1 MGWMLALRRHAVMKM
16 TPDPSQPNPQPGPQP
31 SQGEAGHRYRFR
43 NGKPLDPAEG
53 LHPEMADLEQVP
65 EPSCPIPTSPDA
77 LISMQSKNSNER
89 PEKPVRQQ
97 SAKVKQV
104 VDLIESLDTSA
115 HEDQQIALM
124 IVRHLERMH
133 DDIVDEMR
141 DDSDAKHS
149 QIVAWAVDADRL
161 MRCRNLLES
170 VDLD

>member
-1 MGWMLALRRHAVMKM
+1 MGWKLALRRHAVMKM
-16 TPDPSQPNPQPGPQP
+16 TPEPSQPNPQPGPQP

-43 NGKPLDPAEG
+43 NGKPVDPAEG
-53 LHPEMADLEQVP
+53 LHPEMADLDQVP
-65 EPSCPIPTSPDA
+65 LPSCPIPTSPDA
-77 LISMQSKNSNER
+77 LIAMQSKSSNER

-104 VDLIESLDTSA
+104 VDLIESLDTSS

-124 IVRHLERMH
+124 LVRHLERMH

>member
-43 NGKPLDPAEG
+43 NGKPVDPAEG

-65 EPSCPIPTSPDA
+65 EPSCPIPTS
-77 LISMQSKNSNER
+77 
-89 PEKPVRQQ
+89 PVRQQ

>member
-1 MGWMLALRRHAVMKM
+1 MKM
-16 TPDPSQPNPQPGPQP
+16 TSDQSQPDPQPAPRSSQD
-31 SQGEAGHRYRFR
+31 EAGHRYRFC
-43 NGKPLDPAEG
+43 NGKPIDPAEG
-53 LHPEMADLEQVP
+53 LHPEMADLDQVP
-65 EPSCPIPTSPDA
+65 LPSCPIPTSPDA
-77 LISMQSKNSNER
+77 LIAMQSKSSNER

-104 VDLIESLDTSA
+104 FDLIESLDTSS

-161 MRCRNLLES
+161 MRCRHLLES

>member
-1 MGWMLALRRHAVMKM
+1 M
-16 TPDPSQPNPQPGPQP
+16 TSDQSQPDPQPAPRP
-31 SQGEAGHRYRFR
+31 SQDEAGHRYRFC
-43 NGKPLDPAEG
+43 NGKPVDPAEG

-77 LISMQSKNSNER
+77 LIAMQSKNSNER

-104 VDLIESLDTSA
+104 FDLIESLDTSS

>member
-1 MGWMLALRRHAVMKM
+1 MKM
-16 TPDPSQPNPQPGPQP
+16 TSDQSQPDPQPAPRP
-31 SQGEAGHRYRFR
+31 SQDEAGHRYRFC
-43 NGKPLDPAEG
+43 NGKPVDPAEG
-53 LHPEMADLEQVP
+53 LHPEMADLDQVP
-65 EPSCPIPTSPDA
+65 LPSCPIPTSPDA
-77 LISMQSKNSNER
+77 LIAMQSKSSNER

-104 VDLIESLDTSA
+104 VDLIESLDTSS

-124 IVRHLERMH
+124 LVRHLERMH

-161 MRCRNLLES
+161 MRCRHLLES

>member
-1 MGWMLALRRHAVMKM
+1 M
-16 TPDPSQPNPQPGPQP
+16 TSDQSQPDPQPAPRP
-31 SQGEAGHRYRFR
+31 SQDEAGHRYRFC
-43 NGKPLDPAEG
+43 NGKPVDPAEG
-53 LHPEMADLEQVP
+53 LHPEMADLDQVP
-65 EPSCPIPTSPDA
+65 LPSCPIPTSPDA
-77 LISMQSKNSNER
+77 LIAMQSKSSNER

-104 VDLIESLDTSA
+104 VDLIESLDTSS

-124 IVRHLERMH
+124 LVRHLERMH

-161 MRCRNLLES
+161 MRCRHLLES

>member
-1 MGWMLALRRHAVMKM
+1 MKM
-16 TPDPSQPNPQPGPQP
+16 TSDQSQPDPQPAPRP
-31 SQGEAGHRYRFR
+31 SQDEAGHRYRFC
-43 NGKPLDPAEG
+43 NGKPVDPAEG
-53 LHPEMADLEQVP
+53 LHPEMADLDQVP
-65 EPSCPIPTSPDA
+65 LPSCPIPTSPDA
-77 LISMQSKNSNER
+77 LIAMQSKSSNER

-104 VDLIESLDTSA
+104 VDLIESLDTSS

-124 IVRHLERMH
+124 LVRHLERMH

>member
-1 MGWMLALRRHAVMKM
+1 M
-16 TPDPSQPNPQPGPQP
+16 TSDQSQPDPQP
-31 SQGEAGHRYRFR
+31 SPRSNQDEAGHRYRFC
-43 NGKPLDPAEG
+43 NGKPIDPAEG
-53 LHPEMADLEQVP
+53 LHPEMADLDQVP
-65 EPSCPIPTSPDA
+65 LPSYPIPTSPDA
-77 LISMQSKNSNER
+77 LIAMQSKSSNER

-104 VDLIESLDTSA
+104 FDLIESLDTSS

-124 IVRHLERMH
+124 LVRHLERMH

-161 MRCRNLLES
+161 MRCRHLLES

>member
-1 MGWMLALRRHAVMKM
+1 MKKD
-16 TPDPSQPNPQPGPQP
+16 PDQSQPNHQPTPE
-31 SQGEAGHRYRFR
+31 SNQGEAGRRYRFR
-43 NGKPLDPAEG
+43 NGKPVDPAEG

-77 LISMQSKNSNER
+77 LIAMQSKNSNER

-104 VDLIESLDTSA
+104 VDLIESLDTSS

-141 DDSDAKHS
+141 DDNDAKHN
-149 QIVAWAVDADRL
+149 QIAAWAVDADRL

-170 VDLD
+170 VDLN